1 MKDDKKRT
9 LVQASDAL
17 FQKLSPQ
24 YSPHYS
30 STLHLQQV
38 IWVVSLLVPSMMLV
52 LNGPLKKKG
61 TFLHIWEKQE
71 NCIQTAESSIRKA
84 TPDITDTVWN

>member
-38 IWVVSLLVPSMMLV
+38 IWVVSLLVPSIIKRS
-52 LNGPLKKKG
+52 LKKKG

-71 NCIQTAESSIRKA
+71 NCIQTAESGIRKA